1 MTDEKVTDEE
11 VHSLRRIYEVLLR
24 DAADVYADMQQGIDA
39 FLYSGV
45 LLTCLIGFMVIEQ
58 LILYRIV
65 PPVTPYQW
73 LGHGGIVAAYFVLGF
88 FAFRWYRRYFFMRRK
103 YAELLKIAR
112 EARV

>member
-11 VHSLRRIYEVLLR
+11 VHSLRRIYDVLLR

-45 LLTCLIGFMVIEQ
+45 LLTCMIAFMVIEQ
-58 LILYRIV
+58 LILYRAV

-73 LGHGGIVAAYFVLGF
+73 IGHGGSIVGYFVLGF

-103 YAELLKIAR
+103 YAELLKIAK
-112 EARV
+112 EVKV